1 MMQNLTLPIQASGAA
16 PQRTSA
22 NATPGSDAAAFSA
35 ALSREVEQRQQAAND
50 ARQATASRAP
60 APQRPPVPVSP
71 AADAS
76 EAQPSTADLSTN
88 TAPAVDTTN
97 TTDATAEDQDDDTV
111 QSAAAQVTDM
121 LALVASLNL
130 PASPAAA
137 ASPAQ
142 SAAAAAGQAATGLG
156 RGKGGNDAAQL
167 AALQQAIAAPGKD
180 DATPAA
186 GKFFDRL
193 HGLATGAPGMPAAP
207 ATLSGQPGALAQS
220 KQPGARGAATNETD
234 LSQPGDV
241 AAAKPPAQP
250 AAGNVAAA
258 PGQPASHEAAAKVAD
273 AGALKETLAQHV
285 ASAQDVAATALL
297 SPAMSAPLQV
307 AQAAGV
313 VPDHIA
319 ARVGTPAWDQ
329 QVGQKIVWM
338 VAGEEQSASLTL
350 NPPDLGPMQV
360 VLSVTNDQAS
370 VAFSSHEPEVR
381 QALQDALPRLRE
393 MMSDSGIALGNATVD
408 AGMPDGRQAQGG
420 EQPRSGA
427 GPARV
432 GGGTT
437 RPDADPLP
445 KTRVT
450 TLGGRGAV
458 DTFA

>member
-1 MMQNLTLPIQASGAA
+1 
-16 PQRTSA
+16 
-22 NATPGSDAAAFSA
+22 
-35 ALSREVEQRQQAAND
+35 
-50 ARQATASRAP
+50 
-60 APQRPPVPVSP
+60 
-71 AADAS
+71 
-76 EAQPSTADLSTN
+76 
-88 TAPAVDTTN
+88 
-97 TTDATAEDQDDDTV
+97 
-111 QSAAAQVTDM
+111 
-121 LALVASLNL
+121 
-130 PASPAAA
+130 
-137 ASPAQ
+137 
-142 SAAAAAGQAATGLG
+142 
-156 RGKGGNDAAQL
+156 
-167 AALQQAIAAPGKD
+167 
-180 DATPAA
+180 
-186 GKFFDRL
+186 
-193 HGLATGAPGMPAAP
+193 MPAAP
-207 ATLSGQPGALAQS
+207 TSLSGQPGALAQS
-220 KQPGARGAATNETD
+220 KQPGARDAATNETD

-241 AAAKPPAQP
+241 AAAKAPAQP

-258 PGQPASHEAAAKVAD
+258 PGQLASHEAAAKVAD

-408 AGMPDGRQAQGG
+408 AGMPDERQAPGG

-432 GGGTT
+432 DGGTT
-437 RPDADPLP
+437 RSDADPLP

>member
-1 MMQNLTLPIQASGAA
+1 
-16 PQRTSA
+16 
-22 NATPGSDAAAFSA
+22 
-35 ALSREVEQRQQAAND
+35 
-50 ARQATASRAP
+50 
-60 APQRPPVPVSP
+60 VPVSP
-71 AADAS
+71 AADAP

-88 TAPAVDTTN
+88 TTPAVDATN

-130 PASPAAA
+130 PASPAAG
-137 ASPAQ
+137 ASPTQ
-142 SAAAAAGQAATGLG
+142 SAAAAAGQAAAATGLG

-220 KQPGARGAATNETD
+220 KQPGARDAATNETD

-241 AAAKPPAQP
+241 AAAKAPAQP

-258 PGQPASHEAAAKVAD
+258 PGQLASHEAAAKVAD

-437 RPDADPLP
+437 RSDADPLP
-445 KTRVT
+445 TTRVT

>member
-22 NATPGSDAAAFSA
+22 NATQGSDAAAFSA
-35 ALSREVEQRQQAAND
+35 ALSREVEQRQQAASD

-60 APQRPPVPVSP
+60 APQRPPVPVPP

-76 EAQPSTADLSTN
+76 EAQPSTADLSSN
-88 TAPAVDTTN
+88 TTPAVDATN

-130 PASPAAA
+130 PASPT
-137 ASPAQ
+137 Q
-142 SAAAAAGQAATGLG
+142 SAAAAAGQAAAATGLG

-180 DATPAA
+180 DAAPAA

-220 KQPGARGAATNETD
+220 KQPGARGAATDETD

-241 AAAKPPAQP
+241 AAAKAPAQP
-250 AAGNVAAA
+250 AAGNVAAT
-258 PGQPASHEAAAKVAD
+258 PGQLASHEAAAKVAD

-420 EQPRSGA
+420 EQPRSGG

-445 KTRVT
+445 TTRVT

>member
-1 MMQNLTLPIQASGAA
+1 
-16 PQRTSA
+16 
-22 NATPGSDAAAFSA
+22 
-35 ALSREVEQRQQAAND
+35 
-50 ARQATASRAP
+50 
-60 APQRPPVPVSP
+60 
-71 AADAS
+71 
-76 EAQPSTADLSTN
+76 
-88 TAPAVDTTN
+88 
-97 TTDATAEDQDDDTV
+97 
-111 QSAAAQVTDM
+111 
-121 LALVASLNL
+121 
-130 PASPAAA
+130 
-137 ASPAQ
+137 
-142 SAAAAAGQAATGLG
+142 
-156 RGKGGNDAAQL
+156 
-167 AALQQAIAAPGKD
+167 
-180 DATPAA
+180 
-186 GKFFDRL
+186 
-193 HGLATGAPGMPAAP
+193 
-207 ATLSGQPGALAQS
+207 
-220 KQPGARGAATNETD
+220 
-234 LSQPGDV
+234 
-241 AAAKPPAQP
+241 
-250 AAGNVAAA
+250 
-258 PGQPASHEAAAKVAD
+258 
-273 AGALKETLAQHV
+273 LKETLAQHV
-285 ASAQDVAATALL
+285 ASAQDVAATTLL

-420 EQPRSGA
+420 EQPGSGA
-427 GPARV
+427 GSARV

-437 RPDADPLP
+437 RSDADPLP
-445 KTRVT
+445 TTRVT